1 MENEIAEFIANT
13 DGRFIVG
20 LFGAGGVFMLI
31 CQAIGSIIATFTEW
45 AIQKIKNKYK
55 ENKKESVE
63 HNI

>member
-1 MENEIAEFIANT
+1 MENEITEFIANT
-13 DGRFIVG
+13 DGRFIIG
-20 LFGAGGVFMLI
+20 LFCAGGIFMLI
-31 CQAIGSIIATFTEW
+31 CQAIGSIIETITDW